1 MRGFKNFKRWCHK
14 YWHWVL
20 GVFVVVVA
28 IGGLVASYV
37 CTDGW
42 QSNGN
47 GDRNHPTPTHT
58 PTHTVTPTPTHSPTH
73 TSTPTPTPTHTP
85 TPTCI
90 PPCSGGGGGSW
101 GGELTVTYIGGTG
114 DWHGHT
120 WTVSAYP
127 GETNYI
133 TFRLSNTMGTDVVAN
148 ASVSGNCSPI
158 TGAGNYTV
166 PAISIKDVTFTW
178 VVNNSSSLGVCVS
191 TINIG
196 R

>member
-1 MRGFKNFKRWCHK
+1 M
-14 YWHWVL
+14 
-20 GVFVVVVA
+20 
-28 IGGLVASYV
+28 ASYV

-58 PTHTVTPTPTHSPTH
+58 PSHTVTPTPTHSPTH
-73 TSTPTPTPTHTP
+73 TPTPIPTHSP
-85 TPTCI
+85 TPTCV

-101 GGELTVTYIGGTG
+101 GGEFTVTYIGGTG
-114 DWHGHT
+114 NWRGHT
-120 WTVSAYP
+120 WTVNAYP

-166 PAISIKDVTFTW
+166 SAISIKDITFTW
-178 VVNNSSSLGVCVS
+178 VVNNSSSLGVCES
-191 TINIG
+191 IITIV